1 MKSVWV
7 DQVPYRSV
15 SDEPHGYYHVILQ
28 RCSVSNRATSTD
40 VLFDFFFFQT
50 YMFIQALQCSSVLV
64 HVRMPSMLSSIVR

>member
-50 YMFIQALQCSSVLV
+50 YMFIPVSYTHLTLPTNREV
-64 HVRMPSMLSSIVR
+64 